1 MGSVQAQRECPLLS
15 AWNSSFRLKLYF
27 CDSVTYSRPTLFT
40 TSHGC
45 EFADRR
51 VKRSTN
57 HSRLGFLGGG
67 PQSDMIQ
74 KQNVFETCWSGL
86 AEMNSLRIIRA
97 TKTVFHVA
105 NTYSKYT
112 SLFYFLR
119 IFIHCNTQT
128 DTRAHTRTHTLVVRK
143 PEVVITSGKK

>member
-1 MGSVQAQRECPLLS
+1 MSCFFRPFQLLQTSNSYLRLNVTSVLVWRRTVQWVELKRRSRAS
-15 AWNSSFRLKLYF
+15 RLPKM
-27 CDSVTYSRPTLFT
+27 FT

-128 DTRAHTRTHTLVVRK
+128 QTHTHTHAHTR
-143 PEVVITSGKK
+143 